1 MLVVDAALACVAHA
15 VTVVVVAQAPHQT
28 SAVTE
33 CDRVL
38 LMHEGSVIED
48 GAPADLL
55 TDAGSAFAELVRKD
69 PRRKKNG
76 ADEDAA
82 RALTLRV

>member
-1 MLVVDAALACVAHA
+1 MIYDDYDES
-15 VTVVVVAQAPHQT
+15 VTVVVVAHQT

-48 GAPADLL
+48 GAPAELL
-55 TDAGSAFAELVRKD
+55 ADEGSAFAELVRKD
-69 PRRKKNG
+69 PRRKKKNG

-82 RALTLRV
+82 RPLTLRV